1 MPKVSIIVN
10 CFNGSKY
17 LKEALDS
24 IYSQT
29 FHDWEII
36 FYDNQSN
43 DGSAEIA
50 KSYDFQ
56 LKYFKSESLISLG
69 AARADAV
76 LKAEGEWVAFLDT
89 DDLWYPEKLEI
100 QLNAL
105 DGTDYDLCY
114 AGVREISSFGQKI
127 RDVYPTHGSG
137 KILEKLLL
145 QFDINMV
152 TPMFRRDIL
161 SKWGLNFDANIYAS
175 EEYNLFVRIAAKG
188 KVLAQQE
195 LLGEYRVYL
204 DSLTNKQISKWAT
217 ERRYTLNQLKSE
229 NINIQQQYP
238 DALREAEA
246 RGTYYEA
253 RYLMSEG
260 RSAEARRIMSGISQ
274 DDSRYRLLFFLTFI
288 PPLWIIIHSPW
299 IRRVM
304 ISFLSPLLFK
314 FHGR

>member
-43 DGSAEIA
+43 DGSAAIA
-50 KSYDFQ
+50 RSYDFR
-56 LKYFKSESLISLG
+56 LKYFKSESLIPLG

-76 LKAEGEWVAFLDT
+76 LKATGEWVAFLDT
-89 DDLWYPEKLEI
+89 DDLWYPEKLET

-105 DGTDYDLCY
+105 AGKDYDLCY
-114 AGVREISSFGQKI
+114 AGVREISAHGRKI
-127 RDVYPTHGSG
+127 RDVYPSHGSG
-137 KILEKLLL
+137 KILENLLL

-152 TPMFRRDIL
+152 TPMFRRNIL

-188 KVLAQQE
+188 KVLAQRK
-195 LLGEYRVYL
+195 LLGEYRVYSN
-204 DSLTNKQISKWAT
+204 SLTNKQISKWAP

-229 NINIQQQYP
+229 NTNIQQQYS
-238 DALREAEA
+238 ASFKEAEA
-246 RGTYYEA
+246 RAAYYEA

-260 RSAEARRIMSGISQ
+260 RFNEARSIMNDISR
-274 DDSRYRLLFFLTFI
+274 DDPRYRFLSFFTLI
-288 PPLWIIIHSPW
+288 PPAWNVIHSPW
-299 IRRVM
+299 VRRVL
-304 ISFLSPLLFK
+304 INLLSPLLFK
-314 FHGR
+314 TQK